1 VKGAAFSGT
10 ISKTSDATSDFEPA
24 GQGVLD
30 TIARSIGPAP
40 RVLLRD
46 TTPNETP
53 GPIVRPTEADAYAST
68 RYRIDGEIA
77 RGGMGVV
84 LKGRDPDL
92 GRDVALKVLREDLRE
107 NAGTVRR
114 FVEEAQIGGGEQKEW
129 QALWRDVEALLKR
142 AQGMTP

>member
-1 VKGAAFSGT
+1 MKGAAFSGT

-40 RVLLRD
+40 RVLLSH
-46 TTPNETP
+46 TTPDETP

-84 LKGRDPDL
+84 LKGRDPTSGATL
-92 GRDVALKVLREDLRE
+92 PSRCFGRICARMPARSNGSWRRPRSAAASRRNGRRCGGTSRRSSNAPRE
-107 NAGTVRR
+107 
-114 FVEEAQIGGGEQKEW
+114 
-129 QALWRDVEALLKR
+129 
-142 AQGMTP
+142 

>member
-10 ISKTSDATSDFEPA
+10 ISKTSDATTDFEPA
-24 GQGVLD
+24 DLGVQD

-46 TTPNETP
+46 TAPDETP
-53 GPIVRPTEADAYAST
+53 GPIVRPTEADACAST

-84 LKGRDPDL
+84 L
-92 GRDVALKVLREDLRE
+92 
-107 NAGTVRR
+107 
-114 FVEEAQIGGGEQKEW
+114 I
-129 QALWRDVEALLKR
+129 
-142 AQGMTP
+142 